1 MVEGEKPE
9 LLRPAAY
16 PKRRIEVKT
25 KMKRKHLVLLALL
38 AIILA
43 VPMFSR
49 AAGADTVTSA
59 TPPKTNTK
67 VQTVPRTSAFPAD
80 KLYTLQEML
89 TYAIKAEYA
98 AQALY
103 TSALALDAQAEPFG
117 RLLRDTNT
125 LVDQLT
131 VLLKNNG
138 FALPEA
144 AAVPERQTFTSLEG
158 VCLAAIEAQKNSIEM
173 YKAFLTKESL
183 PLDVRQVF
191 QLLLGTSQSH
201 LEALMTAASNEG
213 WLQTAQYQDD
223 RDDDGSEYEDDD
235 DDDGEYEDDDDAYED
250 SDDDEIESE
259 EPDDG
264 DDD

>member
-1 MVEGEKPE
+1 
-9 LLRPAAY
+9 
-16 PKRRIEVKT
+16 
-25 KMKRKHLVLLALL
+25 MKRKHLALLALL

-43 VPMFSR
+43 VPGFSR

-59 TPPKTNTK
+59 TPPKANTVK
-67 VQTVPRTSAFPAD
+67 QTTARASAFPAD
-80 KLYTLQEML
+80 KPYTLQEML
-89 TYAIKAEYA
+89 TYAIRGEYA

-103 TSALALDAQAEPFG
+103 TNALAIDGQAEPFG

-138 FALPEA
+138 LALPEA
-144 AAVPERQTFTSLEG
+144 AAVIEQQAFTSLEG
-158 VCLAAIEAQKNSIEM
+158 VCLAAIEAQKSSIEM

-201 LEALMTAASNEG
+201 LEALMTAAGREG
-213 WLQTAQYQDD
+213 WLQTAQDQDD
-223 RDDDGSEYEDDD
+223 RDDDASEYEDDD
-235 DDDGEYEDDDDAYED
+235 DDDSEYEDQDDEDENEDQDDA
-250 SDDDEIESE
+250 
-259 EPDDG
+259 G
-264 DDD
+264 DD